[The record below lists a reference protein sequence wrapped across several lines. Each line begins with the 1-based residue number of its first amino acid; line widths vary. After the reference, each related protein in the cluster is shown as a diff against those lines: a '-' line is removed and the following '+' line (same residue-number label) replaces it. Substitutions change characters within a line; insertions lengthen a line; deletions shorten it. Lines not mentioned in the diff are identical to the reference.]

1 MGVYKQEFIHLYMA
15 YMTFLVEC
23 TVQLNIFMAIAPCE
37 RDFADFLKC
46 PPRLRDRFTIFIAQN
61 VNTVLFAEY
70 FQKRKRTYNQGRF
83 GSVPGPDHDIYPV
96 KELAVGWQADLS
108 TLLFCVSSGSL
119 NRDHSE
125 CRGFDTNDNTDS

>member
-46 PPRLRDRFTIFIAQN
+46 PPRLRDRFTILLAQN
-61 VNTVLFAEY
+61 VNTVLFAEN
-70 FQKRKRTYNQGRF
+70 FQKRKGTYNQGRF
-83 GSVPGPDHDIYPV
+83 GRVPGPDHDIYLV

-108 TLLFCVSSGSL
+108 TLLFSVSSGIL

-125 CRGFDTNDNTDS
+125 CGGFYTNDGTDS